1 MLASVDNKIDG
12 ITSSLFIM
20 SLCSLPFL
28 WVIPSVCCSCKY
40 VLYFVLSN
48 LPSSIPTAS
57 IINYVAVAAAIV
69 MGVQTTLVAMA
80 GDFSLRRLASS
91 LPSFRFAF
99 ICLSVQVKK
108 GIRNG

>member
-1 MLASVDNKIDG
+1 MLASVAHQIDG
-12 ITSSLFIM
+12 LLLVYSSCHCVASLFCG
-20 SLCSLPFL
+20 LYHL
-28 WVIPSVCCSCKY
+28 VCCSCKY
-40 VLYFVLSN
+40 VLYFVLPN

-69 MGVQTTLVAMA
+69 MGVQATLVAMA
-80 GDFSLRRLASS
+80 GHFSRRRLASS